1 MSYTKWIIIHKRILF
16 FNLLIADNKKM
27 FTEGIQAILTDM
39 RFPPIKIVGVAYSLE
54 ELNKMTVMPI
64 DLLII
69 ELAIADTKGASFI
82 SELKKAQPGIRI
94 IVLSNYGEAHFVRDA
109 FIQGADGYVLKSNH
123 SLELIQCID
132 QVLEGKTYLADGL
145 RLTPEF
151 DKKERASSTDRKKV
165 YEDRYLLK
173 QKLTNREKQILSLI
187 VQFKNNKTI
196 AQELFIS
203 DQTVSAHR
211 KRIMKKFGV
220 NNTVNLIKFTID
232 HQLV

>member
-1 MSYTKWIIIHKRILF
+1 MATRAV
-16 FNLLIADNKKM
+16 IADNQKM

-39 RFPPIKIVGVAYSLE
+39 RFPPIKIVGVAYSLD
-54 ELNKMTVMPI
+54 ELNKMSAMPI

-69 ELAIADTKGASFI
+69 ELAIADTKGATFI
-82 SELKKAQPGIRI
+82 SELKKAKPGIRI
-94 IVLSNYGEAHFVRDA
+94 IVLSNYGEPHLVRDA

-123 SLELIQCID
+123 SLELVQCID

-151 DKKERASSTDRKKV
+151 DKQEKVLSTDSRKI
-165 YEDRYLLK
+165 YEDRFLLK

-220 NNTVNLIKFTID
+220 NNTVNLIKFTLD